1 MKRIRTLMLAL
12 MLMIHLPTD
21 AFGEESSAVRNQ
33 AQQRFQR
40 GVELINQERWE
51 EGLVEFEESY
61 RVYPTQAALF
71 NRALCLRLLRRYR
84 EAMDA
89 LVEYRA
95 RYASEVSPERM
106 AEVDTELHTLERLIG
121 RINVVLE
128 GPSSAEIFVDGRQ
141 AGSAP
146 TFRPLV
152 VAPGRHDVEIR
163 AVGFQTYRQTV
174 TISSGDEMNVR
185 AALVRLIT
193 DASIVLT
200 VNVTGARVSL
210 DGVEVGTT
218 PLPGPMPATTGAHR
232 IEVTRDGYERAD
244 VSVSVGQDEST
255 NAEVILR
262 PLSSL
267 PPYLSGQVSVA
278 LSHDDAEVFI
288 DGQPWA
294 QEPLPIGPHRIEVRA
309 EDTQS
314 WSQDIEV
321 NAGQV
326 TQVQVDLQP
335 YVGPPRT
342 EGRERIQPLVVAGFA
357 SLGAGVALAA
367 VGFGLYGWNAGRR
380 SDWDAEDTTLRN
392 LWTEFDRDPSSYDQS
407 ELSRRTDENNAL
419 GESLPTMD
427 AVSWALAGVGLAA
440 LVASVPLLVIGFRG
454 RPAQEGGV
462 SFSPTRG
469 GFVLSA
475 GWNF

>member
-1 MKRIRTLMLAL
+1 MKRIHTLMLAL
-12 MLMIHLPTD
+12 MLLILLPTD
-21 AFGEESSAVRNQ
+21 ASGEASSAVRDQ
-33 AQQRFQR
+33 AQQRFHR

-61 RVYPTQAALF
+61 RVFPTQAALF

-89 LVEYRA
+89 LVEYRS
-95 RYASEVSPERM
+95 RYASSVSPERM

-121 RINVVLE
+121 RITVVLE
-128 GPSSAEIFVDGRQ
+128 GPSSAEIYVDGRR
-141 AGSAP
+141 AGAAP
-146 TFRPLV
+146 TLRPLV

-185 AALVRLIT
+185 AALVRLVT

-200 VNVTGARVSL
+200 VNVAGARVSL
-210 DGVEVGTT
+210 DGVEVGST
-218 PLPGPMPATTGAHR
+218 PLPGPMPVTTGNHR

-278 LSHDDAEVFI
+278 LSHDDAQVFV

-294 QEPLPIGPHRIEVRA
+294 QEPLPIGPHRLEVRA
-309 EDTQS
+309 DDMQS
-314 WSQDIEV
+314 WTRDIEV
-321 NAGQV
+321 NAGQM

-335 YVGPPRT
+335 RVGPPPG
-342 EGRERIQPLVVAGFA
+342 EQRERIRPLVAAGFA
-357 SLGAGVALAA
+357 SLGTGVALAA

-380 SDWDAEDTTLRN
+380 NDWETEDTTLRN
-392 LWTEFDRDPSSYDQS
+392 LWAEYERDPDSYDES
-407 ELSRRTDENNAL
+407 ELHRRTDANNELA
-419 GESLPTMD
+419 ESLPTMD
-427 AVSWALAGVGLAA
+427 GVSWALAGVGLAA

-454 RPAQEGGV
+454 RPAPEGGV
-462 SFSPTRG
+462 SVLPTRG
-469 GFVLSA
+469 GFALSA
-475 GWNF
+475 GWSF